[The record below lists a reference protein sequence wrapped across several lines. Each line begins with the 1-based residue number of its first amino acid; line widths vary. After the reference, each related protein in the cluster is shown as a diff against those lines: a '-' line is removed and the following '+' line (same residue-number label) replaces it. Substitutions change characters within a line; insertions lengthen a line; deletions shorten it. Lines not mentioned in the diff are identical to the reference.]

1 MKKILL
7 ILIAALAVV
16 FYACDPMSDIN
27 DEIDDMQDAID
38 RDAQFLSKLTVAPEA
53 YTLTDE
59 DYELSSN
66 ESVANYKNF
75 SSSALPKDYLPEIL
89 NQKFSGEDAQSME
102 VTYNYYSRVV
112 ADEGSAYELSDA
124 DYESMGQGYHNFED
138 EDVAEALI
146 AKLLDRIWYV
156 EDAGAEQTVAYTL
169 TSMYDSRYI
178 KINADGTAEEVDYDA
193 DAVEVDDD
201 IYEATGNG
209 RYNNFYGIDD
219 ALEDLA
225 QYAADSSVTLPIVYE
240 ATIYRSYY
248 TEYLVFLYNGMNWEP
263 KQSVMAV
270 SEVLN
275 YALDADD
282 ISQSTWWAD
291 PAIKITLGSDDY
303 ALYSETSRYSNFD
316 LRDGDVDPGTDR
328 EKLVEMIG
336 GMLDANYSA
345 VENQQYLVTYA
356 YYDGSNGTANIRII
370 KTGGVWSEYSE

>member
-38 RDAQFLSKLTVAPEA
+38 HDAQFLSKLTVAPEA

-66 ESVANYKNF
+66 ESVSDYKNF
-75 SSSALPKDYLPEIL
+75 SSSALPKDFLPEIL

-102 VTYNYYSRVV
+102 VTYNYYSKVV
-112 ADEGSAYELSDA
+112 ADEDNAYELSNA

-209 RYNNFYGIDD
+209 NYNNFYGIGD

-225 QYAADSSVTLPIVYE
+225 QYAVDSSVTLPIVYE

-248 TEYLVFLYNGMNWEP
+248 TKYLVFLYNGMNWEA

-270 SEVLN
+270 TEVLN
-275 YALDADD
+275 YALDEND
-282 ISQSTWWAD
+282 ITQSTWWAD
-291 PAIKITLGSDDY
+291 PAIKIALGSDDY
-303 ALYSETSRYSNFD
+303 ALFDETSRYNNFD
-316 LRDGDVDPGTDR
+316 LRSGKTPGPDND
-328 EKLVEMIG
+328 KLVEMIG
-336 GMLDANYSA
+336 EMLDENYGA
-345 VENQQYLVTYA
+345 VENQQYLITYA

-370 KTGGVWSEYSE
+370 KTGGVWSEYSEE